1 MNRPITF
8 RTQFLM
14 NSITLALVA
23 VLLLASNTFANPGTA
38 STTASTQT
46 TTISYQ
52 GHLTDNAGEP
62 VNGDLPMTFALYD
75 APTGGTA
82 VWTEERSGSNTVPVT
97 AGLFNVLL
105 GSVTPI
111 DVNLFQQQGLWLG
124 ISVNGDTEMT
134 PREPLSDVAYAAVA
148 GTVPDGSITQQQAPT
163 LLKSGNN
170 TNVRVYHGS
179 ERLTSQGSQ
188 QMLQMSVD
196 LSPPCQHH
204 FRVFVQPSFT
214 YHPDVFSTVG
224 GSYDGFKAYFRLDD
238 GKNWG
243 DGQWMPVN
251 WIAICSDD

>member
-82 VWTEERSGSNTVPVT
+82 VWTEERSGSNTVPVSE
-97 AGLFNVLL
+97 GLFNVLL

-124 ISVNGDTEMT
+124 ISVNGDAEMT

-148 GTVPDGSITQQQAPT
+148 GTVVEGGISQAQAPGLVAGPEDDVKVAYGST
-163 LLKSGNN
+163 TVSQDRPGKGFTRINIEEYGFTEPPTALCSMAGSSGFFHQCHVEYE
-170 TNVRVYHGS
+170 TNEDFGIWVRA
-179 ERLTSQGSQ
+179 T
-188 QMLQMSVD
+188 
-196 LSPPCQHH
+196 
-204 FRVFVQPSFT
+204 
-214 YHPDVFSTVG
+214 
-224 GSYDGFKAYFRLDD
+224 DGANGWTKEVR
-238 GKNWG
+238 
-243 DGQWMPVN
+243 
-251 WIAICSDD
+251 WIAIGR